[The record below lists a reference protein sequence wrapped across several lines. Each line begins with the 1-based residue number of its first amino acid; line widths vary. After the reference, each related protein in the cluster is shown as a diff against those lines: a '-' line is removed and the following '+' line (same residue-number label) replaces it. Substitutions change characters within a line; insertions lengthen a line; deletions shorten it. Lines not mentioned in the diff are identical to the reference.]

1 MFVWVDLP
9 QGALREAIAVP
20 AEAVMRH
27 DGRTFVFVPEGGG
40 RFRRRDVQTGIETDA
55 LIEVT
60 GGLDE
65 GDEVVSRGAF
75 LLKSR
80 LLLEKETEGGSAA
93 ARTPPGTA
101 RPGGKGREQ
110 THAGLAVSSSRPWR
124 QAKPWMAKCSRHGE
138 SGGLEGRSERPG
150 EATRAAPVLDDIVG
164 SHPIPTRPGGPGRHQ
179 PTEVGQGKVGR
190 MPSLTVK
197 PENGT
202 SSACIPPGTVRPGGP
217 GRHQPTE
224 VGQGEV
230 GRMPSLT
237 VKPENGTSA
246 ACIPPGTARP
256 GGPGRHQPTEVGQG
270 EVGRMPSLA
279 VKPEARCS
287 RA

>member
-1 MFVWVDLP
+1 VGATVEAESRSVPLVAELDNDDAHYKPGMFVWVDLP
-9 QGALREAIAVP
+9 QGALRDAIAVP

-60 GGLDE
+60 SGLDE
-65 GDEVVSRGAF
+65 GDEVASRGAF

-101 RPGGKGREQ
+101 RPGG
-110 THAGLAVSSSRPWR
+110 
-124 QAKPWMAKCSRHGE
+124 
-138 SGGLEGRSERPG
+138 
-150 EATRAAPVLDDIVG
+150 
-164 SHPIPTRPGGPGRHQ
+164 PGRY
-179 PTEVGQGKVGR
+179 
-190 MPSLTVK
+190 
-197 PENGT
+197 
-202 SSACIPPGTVRPGGP
+202 
-217 GRHQPTE
+217 QPTE

-230 GRMPSLT
+230 GRMPSLA
-237 VKPENGTSA
+237 VKPQNGISA
-246 ACIPPGTARP
+246 GCIPSGTARP